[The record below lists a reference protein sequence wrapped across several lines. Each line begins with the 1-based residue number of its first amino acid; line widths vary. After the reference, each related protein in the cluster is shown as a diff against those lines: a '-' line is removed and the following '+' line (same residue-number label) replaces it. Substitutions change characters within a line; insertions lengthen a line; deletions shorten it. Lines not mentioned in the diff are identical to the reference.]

1 MLFRELVVADDTAR
15 GLRKGDVLA
24 AVGGKRLLVGSELT
38 GVDGNDALD
47 VPIICN
53 EIDN

>member
-1 MLFRELVVADDTAR
+1 MLFRELVVADDTAPR

-38 GVDGNDALD
+38 GTMAL
-47 VPIICN
+47 ICR
-53 EIDN
+53 